1 MSNQYKYFLNEM
13 TTGSNILESIE
24 LKQTPFTV
32 PEGYFD
38 TLTER
43 VKARVDAGAKVRR
56 VSFRPVW
63 RAVAAAACLAVVAL
77 GIWRFSPISQPE
89 TAASADQEYIITYL
103 NVSDAQL
110 ADYGEA
116 ESQSSFT
123 QDDIIEYLAYN
134 DLSGAYI
141 YDRMAEAE

>member
-1 MSNQYKYFLNEM
+1 MSNQYDDALKEM

-38 TLTER
+38 TLGER
-43 VKARVDAGAKVRR
+43 VKARVDESAKVKR

-63 RAVAAAACLAVVAL
+63 RAVAAAACFIVAAL
-77 GIWRFSPISQPE
+77 GIWRFLPESQPE
-89 TAASADQEYIITYL
+89 TTASADQEYIITYL
-103 NVSDAQL
+103 DVSDVQL
-110 ADYGEA
+110 ADYGESDA
-116 ESQSSFT
+116 QGTLT
-123 QDDIIEYLAYN
+123 QDDILEYLAYS

-141 YDRMAEAE
+141 YDRMTEAE